1 LLERR
6 ALGAQINASVVLI
19 LITKTLDRR
28 GLVREHYPVGK
39 VLVIA
44 LLFKVNFS
52 LKNVM
57 NVSLLVLSHHASV
70 VIVGARHSSVGV
82 LNLDF
87 QMIVWVIL
95 EASSDWRKKLLDTLV
110 GLGTSF
116 SLVVV
121 LN

>member
-6 ALGAQINASVVLI
+6 ALGAQINASVILI
-19 LITKTLDRR
+19 LITKTLDRG

-57 NVSLLVLSHHASV
+57 NVSLLVLPHHASG

-95 EASSDWRKKLLDTLV
+95 ETTSDWRKKLLDTLV
-110 GLGTSF
+110 GLGTSL
-116 SLVVV
+116 SLVIV